1 MSPGIFKEQVAAAN
15 QRAYFEVQ
23 KAKEIG
29 NGDVFKGKKSIDQF
43 KIDEKRKKIDKIL
56 SEVKIFNHQERFAQF
71 CA

>member
-56 SEVKIFNHQERFAQF
+56 SEVKKLYHQGRFAQF